1 MPDSVFETRRKSRKH
16 TLEALHDETGSRGG
30 TLAAPRVIAYCA
42 DPLGAPPREY
52 AYVGGLALRR
62 FYVDPSKP
70 NGAERQGLWTNLRNR
85 LGQPVGTAP
94 AAINSTSVV
103 ADVQAMAELMP

>member
-1 MPDSVFETRRKSRKH
+1 M
-16 TLEALHDETGSRGG
+16 
-30 TLAAPRVIAYCA
+30 AAPRVIAYCA
-42 DPLGAPPREY
+42 DPVGAPAREY

-62 FYVDPSKP
+62 FYVDPGKP

-85 LGQPVGTAP
+85 LSQTVGAAP
-94 AAINSTSVV
+94 AAISSTSVV